1 MLEWLQAIG
10 SEVAAET
17 SRSADRKA
25 PATTVAV
32 SRAEIS
38 EANIFQNPFCISCLE
53 PDHRVRA
60 NSNAWA
66 VPIEKCRY
74 ISVDGERVGL
84 FFAQNLPANW

>member
-10 SEVAAET
+10 SVEVAAET
-17 SRSADRKA
+17 SRSAEMKA

-38 EANIFQNPFCISCLE
+38 EANIVKTPLHSVFE

-60 NSNAWA
+60 TNIAKA
-66 VPIEKCRY
+66 VPI
-74 ISVDGERVGL
+74 
-84 FFAQNLPANW
+84 